1 MSIGLRQFHAT
12 LLVHLRSCELR
23 WIDVVVGKNYRLQNI
38 QLSKIRWG
46 LYPQALGSVARRA
59 RCPLRFLAES
69 PLTVAVSESVNVG
82 SIGALVLSSAWLAE
96 AAPPHLTVQGR
107 RNDSLNNLPD
117 VGGRETQ
124 EASLAHRNSFKDQP
138 AFTLSGFGAATFAYV
153 SERRLV
159 ENTGLEPVTSWL
171 QTRRSPS

>member
-1 MSIGLRQFHAT
+1 MGALPPKPSA
-12 LLVHLRSCELR
+12 RSLAGP
-23 WIDVVVGKNYRLQNI
+23 D
-38 QLSKIRWG
+38 
-46 LYPQALGSVARRA
+46 A
-59 RCPLRFLAES
+59 PLRFLAES

-124 EASLAHRNSFKDQP
+124 EPHSLTE
-138 AFTLSGFGAATFAYV
+138 TLSKISPPSPFRV
-153 SERRLV
+153 SARQ
-159 ENTGLEPVTSWL
+159 P
-171 QTRRSPS
+171 SPMFLSEGWWRIPGSNR

>member
-1 MSIGLRQFHAT
+1 MQHCLSTFALASSGGLMLWSEKTTVCRIFSCQ
-12 LLVHLRSCELR
+12 RS
-23 WIDVVVGKNYRLQNI
+23 DG
-38 QLSKIRWG
+38 
-46 LYPQALGSVARRA
+46 GSTPKPSARSLA
-59 RCPLRFLAES
+59 GPDAPLRFLAES

-138 AFTLSGFGAATFAYV
+138 AFTLSGFGAATFANIP
-153 SERRLV
+153 ERRLV

>member
-1 MSIGLRQFHAT
+1 MQHCLSTFALASSGGLMLWSEKTTVCRIFSCQ
-12 LLVHLRSCELR
+12 RS
-23 WIDVVVGKNYRLQNI
+23 DGG
-38 QLSKIRWG
+38 ST
-46 LYPQALGSVARRA
+46 PQALGSVARRA

-124 EASLAHRNSFKDQP
+124 EPHSLTE
-138 AFTLSGFGAATFAYV
+138 TLSKISPPLPFRV
-153 SERRLV
+153 SARQ
-159 ENTGLEPVTSWL
+159 P
-171 QTRRSPS
+171 SPMFLSEGWWRIPGSNR